1 MIHRKSS
8 TELRLMRDPYEYP
21 EIRKPLISNDTI
33 VHLHEST
40 LVSILLSSFTSHK
53 ARNYYYPHP
62 ELLSDLSQG

>member
-1 MIHRKSS
+1 MIHQKSS

-40 LVSILLSSFTSHK
+40 LVSIYFHHLLHTK
-53 ARNYYYPHP
+53 P
-62 ELLSDLSQG
+62 EITVIPIPSYSVT